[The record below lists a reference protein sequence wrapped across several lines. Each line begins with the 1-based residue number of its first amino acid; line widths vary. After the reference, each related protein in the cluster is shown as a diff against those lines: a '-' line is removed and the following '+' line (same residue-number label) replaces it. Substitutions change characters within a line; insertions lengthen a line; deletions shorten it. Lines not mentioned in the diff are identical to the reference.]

1 MTQYPDYEEIIRY
14 GEEAPRP
21 GGRRDISCG
30 APVFLG
36 NEREYV
42 LDCIDRAWVTQG
54 RYVSKAEQ
62 LLAELC
68 GARYAIA
75 CSSGTAAL
83 HLGLL
88 GLELNPGDAVIVPAL
103 TYVATANAV
112 RYAGGTP
119 IFCDVYRDTWCID
132 VWKASA
138 IAQREAVSG
147 RGIAGVIPVHL
158 YGMVADLESLSS
170 APGLEEAWILEDA
183 AEAIGAHVHGPN
195 PDIDSVTSVGNLG
208 DVGAFSFYGNK
219 ILTAGEGGA
228 VVTDSERI
236 AELAS
241 LYRGQGAPRPGCY
254 DHDVVGFNYRMT
266 DLQAAVL
273 CGQLETFELHWER
286 RIRVMVQYRELLE
299 PFEFDLIELQNRDIP
314 ELMLAPAPWMMV
326 VLLPT
331 WRDGVTRDE
340 VAAELATRGV
350 QTRPAFKVIPDL
362 PPYLEGGNEHHYPN
376 ALEISTRGLCLPTHA
391 GLHEDQISYVVEQL
405 LEVLR

>member
-14 GEEAPRP
+14 GEEGSGPDPR
-21 GGRRDISCG
+21 RRDISCG
-30 APVFLG
+30 AAVFLG
-36 NEREYV
+36 NERKYV

-62 LLAELC
+62 LLADLC
-68 GARYAIA
+68 GTRYAIA

-88 GLELNPGDAVIVPAL
+88 GLELKPGDAVIVPAL

-112 RYAGGTP
+112 RHAGGVP

-132 VWKASA
+132 VEKASA

-147 RGIAGVIPVHL
+147 RGVAGVIPVHL
-158 YGMVADLESLSS
+158 YGMVADVGALSS

-183 AEAIGAHVHGPN
+183 AEAIGAEIHGAKLGN
-195 PDIDSVTSVGNLG
+195 GRAGNLG
-208 DVGAFSFYGNK
+208 DAGALSFYGNK
-219 ILTAGEGGA
+219 IMTAGEGGA
-228 VVTDSERI
+228 VVTNNEAI
-236 AELAS
+236 AEAAC
-241 LYRGQGAPRPGCY
+241 LYRGQGAPRPGFY

-273 CGQLETFELHWER
+273 CGQLEMFPFHWER
-286 RIRVMVQYRELLE
+286 RIRVMAQYRELLDPLE
-299 PFEFDLIELQNRDIP
+299 LDLIEPQNRATGGLTI
-314 ELMLAPAPWMMV
+314 EPAPWMMV

-331 WRDGVTRDE
+331 WRDDVTRDG
-340 VAAELATRGV
+340 VATELATRGI
-350 QTRPAFKVIPDL
+350 QTRPAFTVIPYL
-362 PPYLEGGNEHHYPN
+362 PPYQDGYPHEYPN
-376 ALEISTRGLCLPTHA
+376 STQISTRGLCLPTHA
-391 GLHEDQISYVVEQL
+391 GLHEDQVTYVVEQL

>member
-14 GEEAPRP
+14 GDEHPRP
-21 GGRRDISCG
+21 ASGRREISCG

-68 GARYAIA
+68 GTRYAIA

-88 GLELNPGDAVIVPAL
+88 GLELKPGDSVIVPAL

-112 RYAGGTP
+112 RHAGGVP

-132 VWKASA
+132 VEKASA
-138 IAQREAVSG
+138 IAQREAVSS

-158 YGMVADLESLSS
+158 YGMLADVGGLSA
-170 APGLEEAWILEDA
+170 APGLEDGWILEDA
-183 AEAIGAHVHGPN
+183 AEAIGGAGK
-195 PDIDSVTSVGNLG
+195 IRGSLC
-208 DVGAFSFYGNK
+208 DVGALSFYGNK
-219 ILTAGEGGA
+219 IMTAGEGGA
-228 VVTDSERI
+228 VVTDSESV

-241 LYRGQGAPRPGCY
+241 LYRGQGAPRPGFY
-254 DHDVVGFNYRMT
+254 DHNVVGFNYRMT

-273 CGQLETFELHWER
+273 CGQLETFEEHWQR
-286 RIRVMVQYRELLE
+286 RLRVMAQYAELLE
-299 PFEFDLIELQNRDIP
+299 PLELDLIELQNRAIDGLTI
-314 ELMLAPAPWMMV
+314 EPAPWMLV

-331 WRDGVTRDE
+331 WRDGVTRDG
-340 VAAELATRGV
+340 VATELAARGV
-350 QTRPAFKVIPDL
+350 QTRPAFKLIPDL
-362 PPYLEGGNEHHYPN
+362 PPYLEGGCDHHYPN

-391 GLHEDQISYVVEQL
+391 GLHEDQVSYVVEQL